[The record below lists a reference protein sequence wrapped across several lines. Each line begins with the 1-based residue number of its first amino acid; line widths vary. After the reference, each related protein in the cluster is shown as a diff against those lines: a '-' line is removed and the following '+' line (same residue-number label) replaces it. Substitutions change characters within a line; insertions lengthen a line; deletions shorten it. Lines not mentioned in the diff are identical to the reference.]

1 MDASYIPM
9 FVFLLVGASCNLPF
23 FVRSVRDLC
32 RTSAFTAMPAAPSAL
47 LTTALAEL
55 SWVLPCLVQCALQ
68 AFNGDGPWSA
78 ARGGGGC
85 DVMGFYSVFGSIA
98 GMSSTLWVAI
108 LTNWPALATARAG
121 YLVSV
126 AIVVSA
132 AIFAALPWMGV
143 GRFAYTGEGF
153 CYFDFHDTA
162 LAAVLLAATL
172 PSSSAIANSVWNGL
186 LTYTRV
192 GGATGSARSTFQLPC
207 GTPEGERAPGKTRVS
222 CRAGIEVVA
231 TEAK

>member
-78 ARGGGGC
+78 ARGGVGC
-85 DVMGFYSVFGSIA
+85 DVMGFYSVFGSVA
-98 GMSSTLWVAI
+98 GMSSTLWVAVI
-108 LTNWPALATARAG
+108 TNCPGLATARLG

-126 AIVVSA
+126 AIVLSA
-132 AIFAALPWMGV
+132 ALFAALPWMGV

-172 PSSSAIANSVWNGL
+172 PML
-186 LTYTRV
+186 
-192 GGATGSARSTFQLPC
+192 
-207 GTPEGERAPGKTRVS
+207 
-222 CRAGIEVVA
+222 VA
-231 TEAK
+231 TLALLARAAHRGGWPSQIDLYVMAA

>member
-9 FVFLLVGASCNLPF
+9 FVFLLVGACCNLPF

-78 ARGGGGC
+78 ARGGVGC

-108 LTNWPALATARAG
+108 LTNWPGLATARLG
-121 YLVSV
+121 YLASV
-126 AIVVSA
+126 VVVVSA
-132 AIFAALPWMGV
+132 ALFAALPWMGV

-172 PSSSAIANSVWNGL
+172 PMLVATLVREGL
-186 LTYTRV
+186 AEPERHEHRADGDEEVPRAVRHVVPPAQLPPVLVGERHRHVGRRV
-192 GGATGSARSTFQLPC
+192 GR
-207 GTPEGERAPGKTRVS
+207 
-222 CRAGIEVVA
+222 
-231 TEAK
+231 